1 MEDPMFAPIILVVFL
16 ILVLG
21 LIFYIITIYN
31 GLVILK
37 NNIDKAWSN
46 IDVLLKQRFDE
57 LPKLVKV
64 CERYMEHERETL
76 EKVVQARNML
86 GGSGGGSD
94 SFAAQ
99 NAISGALK
107 SLFAVVENYP
117 ELKADASF
125 RQLQSRISDIEDQ
138 IADRREFFNEAVN
151 LHNTRIE
158 QFPDVLVASR
168 MNLKPRRLWEI
179 NPAHREDVNI
189 EFSH

>member
-1 MEDPMFAPIILVVFL
+1 MAGMVALVIVLVII
-16 ILVLG
+16 LG
-21 LIFYIITIYN
+21 LIAYIISIYN
-31 GLVILK
+31 GLVSLK
-37 NNIDKAWSN
+37 NNIEKAWSN

-76 EKVVQARNML
+76 EKVIQARNMM
-86 GGSGGGSD
+86 GGTASGPE

-125 RQLQSRISDIEDQ
+125 RQLQSRISDLEDQ

-158 QFPDVLVASR
+158 QFPDILVASR
-168 MNLKPRRLWEI
+168 MNLKPHRLWEI
-179 NPAHREDVNI
+179 DPAHREDVKI

>member
-1 MEDPMFAPIILVVFL
+1 MFAPIILVVFL